1 MTREV
6 SYKLGRYKIIE
17 GTGGGLWWESHSG
30 VGNTKTGRCFIE
42 GNILIIGPSETEKSG
57 FLKTEFMEHL
67 NRLPPWRKTKYYCSS
82 HAIYNCETLRI
93 SPEFEGRVRS
103 SKQNNSK
110 GDIISKEGVNRGTT
124 YKLIVRTNAT
134 KKVKKKIVWAW
145 GITQELVMQIFT
157 LISKFVINRTR

>member
-30 VGNTKTGRCFIE
+30 VGNAKTGRCFIE

-57 FLKTEFMEHL
+57 FLKREYMERL

-82 HAIYNCETLRI
+82 YAIYNCKTGRI
-93 SPEFEGRVRS
+93 SPEFGAHGGL

-110 GDIISKEGVNRGTT
+110 SDIVCKEGVAGGTIP
-124 YKLIVRTNAT
+124 KSIVGTKAT
-134 KKVKKKIVWAW
+134 TKVKKKIVWAW
-145 GITQELVMQIFT
+145 GLFKD
-157 LISKFVINRTR
+157 LLGRYSH